1 MYIYIWERES
11 EREREREKEKEK
23 ERERAHI
30 NSSAPDVLGRGRDS
44 LGADVIE
51 WTNRSM
57 VQLQLVGGLFQD
69 RSTTQ
74 KKGSHCGSNLRGFI
88 SAQHR
93 PSNQHGSTWG
103 QLWPTKPQLN
113 LDPLGSNLVPI
124 WSKMA
129 QLHPKLHPFG
139 SNCQHGGIA
148 GPARNY
154 QRTRFRWYCP
164 LFLASTK
171 LRV

>member
-1 MYIYIWERES
+1 
-11 EREREREKEKEK
+11 
-23 ERERAHI
+23 
-30 NSSAPDVLGRGRDS
+30 
-44 LGADVIE
+44 
-51 WTNRSM
+51 M

-129 QLHPKLHPFG
+129 QLHPKLYPCG

-164 LFLASTK
+164 LFWHRRSCAFSNVPCVVPGLCPTWREAATGCHQTSKLRQVEAMICRWVALDPSSAST
-171 LRV
+171 